1 MKKLLAIGLLGFL
14 TLACQTDPELN
25 PGPQGP
31 DVSNDNN
38 PNFSAAK
45 LSSSNL
51 RFGVSLFKT
60 INRKANA
67 GDNILIS
74 PYSVQSAMH
83 MTTNATAGSSRERML
98 RGLYMGEWDLAKL
111 NQKHKR
117 WHRSVIEQPSHPE
130 ISSTNGFFK
139 DPDRLAAN
147 EAFMRRLREYY
158 EARVMDLNFDQ
169 ANQAKDQIN
178 QWVKKQTQDKI
189 DKIVEKIRPD
199 DVGFL
204 INALYFKADWERPFP
219 EARTTKRAFKQQT
232 GSKIQV
238 PFMVRDGKH
247 HFYKGDEYMALDKP
261 FKGKQFSLTVLMPT
275 NNQGLKPFIANLDP
289 GLLKATY
296 RKMDSGRAIVL
307 LPKMKLSYKN
317 DLLDDL
323 DEPLGFPLK
332 KANLGKMGQSLL
344 GGKIKITRVQHKSVL
359 EVDEKGAEGA
369 AVTSVGATVT
379 SAPPRLYFDQPYLV
393 VLRHVPTNSLLFIGR
408 VMEP

>member
-1 MKKLLAIGLLGFL
+1 
-14 TLACQTDPELN
+14 
-25 PGPQGP
+25 
-31 DVSNDNN
+31 
-38 PNFSAAK
+38 
-45 LSSSNL
+45 
-51 RFGVSLFKT
+51 
-60 INRKANA
+60 
-67 GDNILIS
+67 
-74 PYSVQSAMH
+74 
-83 MTTNATAGSSRERML
+83 
-98 RGLYMGEWDLAKL
+98 
-111 NQKHKR
+111 
-117 WHRSVIEQPSHPE
+117 
-130 ISSTNGFFK
+130 
-139 DPDRLAAN
+139 
-147 EAFMRRLREYY
+147 
-158 EARVMDLNFDQ
+158 
-169 ANQAKDQIN
+169 
-178 QWVKKQTQDKI
+178 
-189 DKIVEKIRPD
+189 
-199 DVGFL
+199 
-204 INALYFKADWERPFP
+204 
-219 EARTTKRAFKQQT
+219 
-232 GSKIQV
+232 
-238 PFMVRDGKH
+238 
-247 HFYKGDEYMALDKP
+247 MALDKP